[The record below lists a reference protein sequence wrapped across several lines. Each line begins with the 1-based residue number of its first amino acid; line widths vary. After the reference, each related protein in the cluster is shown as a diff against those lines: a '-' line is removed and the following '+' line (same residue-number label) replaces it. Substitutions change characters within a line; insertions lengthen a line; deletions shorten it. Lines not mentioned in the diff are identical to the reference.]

1 MLRLVVCSALVLS
14 ACSAWHVP
22 GDLGQVQIEDLS
34 RNLPWR
40 DGKLSSEAQ
49 IVAIESESAAPIG
62 PIRLQLRGR
71 FDQLSVAVRDGAN
84 RTQFDLADYLP
95 EPSASEGDAVAVIPL
110 ASSRAELTFSGG
122 AADLAVVSFD
132 RATDTPHSRFETE
145 DLRIDLRLAAQRT
158 ADGWHL
164 RLSDDLS
171 VGGAIALT
179 LSASQAAGAG
189 IEQTAIRLR
198 GDGDRAVRL
207 GVRPRPGGTSIL
219 VQPHVWLDDA
229 TDLVLSSPDLSL
241 NSLEVVG
248 DPDPA
253 DGLATTSV
261 AALIELGE
269 ESLGSADYVVY
280 RWFEYPELLWFD
292 SRDYRIQADL
302 FRRLAFFVEKDGF
315 RGRLLTDQELVGR
328 TGWNGHNYRAES
340 LAAFFNLA
348 AEQNF
353 PLNRR
358 EQELRE
364 LLIEAGTLI
373 AAPNGLQPGPGGVL
387 TVSQE
392 SPPGLRRLLV
402 IHEAAHGV
410 FYQEDA
416 FRNAMFD
423 HWRNDLAEWE
433 REYWRELFHFISY
446 DPDDEY
452 LMVNEFQA
460 YLLQRP
466 RAEAIWDVGT
476 RWAGRLNIAG
486 RARQALA
493 QPERLRGAIERS
505 AQFVDQRLIELTGF
519 QAGALER
526 LYRLP

>member
-1 MLRLVVCSALVLS
+1 MLRLVVCSALLLG

-22 GDLGQVQIEDLS
+22 GDLDQVQIEDLS

-40 DGKLSSEAQ
+40 DGKLGSEPQ
-49 IVAIESESAAPIG
+49 IVAIESDSAAPIG
-62 PIRLQLRGR
+62 PIRVQLRGR
-71 FDQLSVAVRDGAN
+71 FDQFSVSVRDGAH
-84 RTQFDLADYLP
+84 RTQFDLVDYLP
-95 EPSASEGDAVAVIPL
+95 ERQASEGDAVAVIPL
-110 ASSRAELTFSGG
+110 ASSRAELALSGG
-122 AADLAVVSFD
+122 ATDLAVVALD
-132 RATDTPHSRFETE
+132 RATDAAHSSFQTE
-145 DLRIDLRLAAQRT
+145 NLRIDLRLAAQRT
-158 ADGWHL
+158 TDGWHL
-164 RLSDDLS
+164 RLNDDIS
-171 VGGAIALT
+171 AGGAIALT
-179 LSASQAAGAG
+179 LSASQAATA
-189 IEQTAIRLR
+189 QTAIRLR
-198 GDGDRAVRL
+198 GDGDRAVEL
-207 GVRPRPGGTSIL
+207 GVRPRPGLNSIL
-219 VQPHVWLDDA
+219 VQPQLWLEDA

-241 NSLEVVG
+241 DRLEALVVT
-248 DPDPA
+248 DPA
-253 DGLATTSV
+253 DGLAATSV
-261 AALIELGE
+261 AALIEQGE
-269 ESLGSADYVVY
+269 ESLGTADYVVY
-280 RWFEYPELLWFD
+280 RWFEYPELLWVD

-315 RGRLLTDQELVGR
+315 RGRLLTDEELVGR

-348 AEQNF
+348 AEQDF
-353 PLNRR
+353 RLNRR

-364 LLIEAGTLI
+364 LLIDAGTLI
-373 AAPNGLQPGPGGVL
+373 AAPGGLQPGPGGVL
-387 TVSQE
+387 AVSQE

-410 FYQEDA
+410 FYQEAA
-416 FRNAMFD
+416 FRDAVFD
-423 HWRNDLAEWE
+423 HWRNELAEWE
-433 REYWRELFHFISY
+433 REYWSELFHFISY

-486 RARQALA
+486 RAQEALS
-493 QPERLRGAIERS
+493 QPERLRSAIERS
-505 AQFVDQRLIELTGF
+505 AEFVDQQLIDLTGY